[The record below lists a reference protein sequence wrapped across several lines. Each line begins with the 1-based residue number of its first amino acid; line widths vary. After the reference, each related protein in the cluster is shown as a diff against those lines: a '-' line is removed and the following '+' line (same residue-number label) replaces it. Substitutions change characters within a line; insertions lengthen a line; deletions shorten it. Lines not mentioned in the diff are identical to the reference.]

1 MTKRIKKFEIQCPFC
16 SAPYTAEMLVD
27 LDDSMGG
34 CITCGPDPAN
44 LKIEI
49 KCSNC
54 KKVVYVKEGKSY
66 DW

>member
-1 MTKRIKKFEIQCPFC
+1 MKEETNFKIVCPFC
-16 SAPYTAEMLVD
+16 SEPYDAEMMID
-27 LDDSMGG
+27 LEEHSGG
-34 CITCGPDPAN
+34 CETCGPESAD

-66 DW
+66 DF